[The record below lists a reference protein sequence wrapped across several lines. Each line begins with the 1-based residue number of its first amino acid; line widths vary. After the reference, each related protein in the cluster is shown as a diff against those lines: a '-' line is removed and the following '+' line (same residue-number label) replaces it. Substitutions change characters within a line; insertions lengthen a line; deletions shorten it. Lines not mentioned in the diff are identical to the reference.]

1 MRVFVTGGTG
11 LVGSR
16 LLERLLARG
25 DQPVVLTRRPETVR
39 QRWGERCSV
48 VHGDP
53 TQAGEWTQAID
64 DCDAVV
70 HLAGENLFARRWSA
84 AFKELLRSSRI
95 QGTDTVARAVA
106 AHPLRSDGTPKVL
119 ASASAIG
126 YYGACGDEELDE
138 TAPVGNDFLAHLCSD
153 WEKATQPALDAGVRV
168 ARIRTGVVL
177 DPEGGAMRQMLT
189 PFKMF
194 VGGPLGSGK
203 QFMSWIHHEDETG
216 LILLALDNPQA
227 QGPINSTALQP
238 VTNREFSHTLGRVLH
253 RPSFMP
259 MPGFAMRVL
268 VGESAYVITTGQ
280 RVMPRRALELGYV
293 HKFPDLE
300 EALRDL
306 LGRPLADKAS
316 VEA

>member
-16 LLERLLARG
+16 LVEHLLARG
-25 DQPVVLTRRPETVR
+25 DQPVVLTRRPEAVR
-39 QRWGERCSV
+39 QRWGERCGV

-53 TQAGEWTQAID
+53 TQPGNWTQALK

-84 AFKELLRSSRI
+84 AFKESLRSSRI
-95 QGTDTVARAVA
+95 QGTDNVARALA
-106 AHPLRSDGTPKVL
+106 AQPLRADGSPKVF

-126 YYGACGDEELDE
+126 YYGPRGDEELDE
-138 TAPVGNDFLAHLCSD
+138 TAPAGSDFLAQLCSD

-168 ARIRTGVVL
+168 AHMRTGVVL
-177 DPEGGAMRQMLT
+177 DPAGGALRQMLT

-194 VGGPLGSGK
+194 VGGPIGSGK
-203 QFMSWIHHEDETG
+203 QFMSWIHHADVTG
-216 LILLALDNPQA
+216 LILLVLDNPQA
-227 QGPINSTALQP
+227 HGPINTTAPQP

-259 MPGFAMRVL
+259 MPGFAMRAL
-268 VGESAYVITTGQ
+268 VGESANVITTGQ
-280 RVMPRRALELGYV
+280 RVVPRRALELGYL
-293 HKFPDLE
+293 HRFPDLE
-300 EALRDL
+300 GALRAL
-306 LGRPLADKAS
+306 LAPDRAS
-316 VEA
+316 DEA

>member
-16 LLERLLARG
+16 LVERLLGRG
-25 DQPVVLTRRPETVR
+25 DRPVVLSRRPETVR
-39 QRWGERCSV
+39 QRWCERCDV
-48 VHGDP
+48 VCGDP
-53 TQAGEWTQAID
+53 TQAGTWTQAIN
-64 DCDAVV
+64 DCDAVA
-70 HLAGENLFARRWSA
+70 HLAGENLFARRWNA
-84 AFKELLRSSRI
+84 AFKETLRSSRI
-95 QGTDTVARAVA
+95 QGTDNVARALA
-106 AHPLRSDGTPKVL
+106 AQPLRGDGTPKVL

-126 YYGACGDEELDE
+126 YYGPRGDEELDE
-138 TAPVGNDFLAHLCSD
+138 TAPAGSDFLAQLCSD

-168 ARIRTGVVL
+168 ARMRTGVVL
-177 DPEGGAMRQMLT
+177 DPDGGALRQMLT

-203 QFMSWIHHEDETG
+203 QFMSWIHHADETG

-227 QGPINSTALQP
+227 QGPINSTAPQP

-268 VGESAYVITTGQ
+268 VGESAHVITTGQ
-280 RVMPRRALELGYV
+280 RVVPRRAMGLGYA
-293 HKFPDLE
+293 HRFPDLE
-300 EALRDL
+300 GALRDL
-306 LGRPLADKAS
+306 VGRPSADKAN